1 MMYSEIIAEMTQ
13 DGNRSRIYEPG
24 SPIKSCTGYAEV
36 FERRRLMSLEFLRSK
51 DSPIFQKVQTVF
63 PRI

>member
-24 SPIKSCTGYAEV
+24 SPLKSCTGYAEV

-51 DSPIFQKVQTVF
+51 DSPIF
-63 PRI
+63 

>member
-1 MMYSEIIAEMTQ
+1 MTQ

-24 SPIKSCTGYAEV
+24 SPLKSCTGYAEV